1 MRVMFYPV
9 GRPPEVREIDGSL
22 KSMQGLVCGYIE
34 VLDHERFEG
43 LVYVFDEDGKI
54 DRRTANRVIYG
65 GNDYI
70 AGDFF
75 ICRADGPDMVSL
87 TEEDIEKLLREEGPS
102 DTEAKEE

>member
-43 LVYVFDEDGKI
+43 LVYVFDEDCKI
-54 DRRTANRVIYG
+54 DSKPVNRVVYG

-87 TEEDIEKLLREEGPS
+87 TEEDIEKLMREEGPS

>member
-54 DRRTANRVIYG
+54 DHRPANRVIYG

-75 ICRADGPDMVSL
+75 VCRADGPDMVSL
-87 TEEDIEKLLREEGPS
+87 TNEDIEKLLKEEGPS
-102 DTEAKEE
+102 DTEER

>member
-54 DRRTANRVIYG
+54 DRRPANRVIYG

-75 ICRADGPDMVSL
+75 VCRADGPDMVSL

>member
-54 DRRTANRVIYG
+54 DHRPANRVIYG

-75 ICRADGPDMVSL
+75 VCRADGPDMVSL
-87 TEEDIEKLLREEGPS
+87 TDEDIEKLLKDEGPS
-102 DTEAKEE
+102 DTEAKEK

>member
-43 LVYVFDEDGKI
+43 LVYVFDEDCKI
-54 DRRTANRVIYG
+54 DSRPVNRVIYG

-75 ICRADGPDMVSL
+75 VCRADGPDMVSL
-87 TEEDIEKLLREEGPS
+87 TDDDIEKLLKEEGTS

>member
-54 DRRTANRVIYG
+54 DRRPANRVIYG

>member
-1 MRVMFYPV
+1 MRVMFYPF
-9 GRPPEVREIDGSL
+9 GRPTEVREIDGIL

-43 LVYVFDEDGKI
+43 LIYVMDEDGKI
-54 DRRTANRVIYG
+54 DHRPANRVIYG

-75 ICRADGPDMVSL
+75 VCRADGPDMVSL
-87 TEEDIEKLLREEGPS
+87 TDKDIEKLMREE
-102 DTEAKEE
+102 ERVENE

>member
-1 MRVMFYPV
+1 MRVMFYQV

-43 LVYVFDEDGKI
+43 LIYVMDEDGKI
-54 DRRTANRVIYG
+54 DHRPANRVIYG

-70 AGDFF
+70 AGDF
-75 ICRADGPDMVSL
+75 IVCRADGPDMVSL
-87 TEEDIEKLLREEGPS
+87 TDEDIEKLMREEGSS
-102 DTEAKEE
+102 DTRRR